1 MVYTLLDSAGQLG
14 QPLLDLISLGGPV
27 VVALLIMSVFALA
40 LIMVKL
46 WQFRRERVG
55 RHDRSRQVLRAF
67 IHGDLGAARR
77 FPARLPSPLEQA
89 LSVAMK
95 STARRA
101 AKNAVEDAV
110 GCVALS
116 RLHHLQQGLRA
127 LEAIAQIAPLL
138 GLFGTVLGMIDAFR
152 TLQHAGDRV
161 DPAALAGG
169 IWVALLT
176 TACGLAVAI
185 PVSSI
190 LTWFEARIEN
200 ERVAIETMTGKLISH
215 TLTDIGNNDSAT
227 ETMAMASHAH

>member
-1 MVYTLLDSAGQLG
+1 MAHTLLDDASRLG
-14 QPLLDLISLGGPV
+14 RPLLDLIGLGGPIV
-27 VVALLIMSVFALA
+27 VVLLIVSVFALA
-40 LIMVKL
+40 LILLKL

-67 IHGDLGAARR
+67 IHGDLDAARR
-77 FPARLPSPLEQA
+77 FPTLSPSPLEQA
-89 LSVAMK
+89 LTAAMRL
-95 STARRA
+95 TARRA
-101 AKNAVEDAV
+101 AKNAVEDTV
-110 GCVALS
+110 GRVALS
-116 RLHHLQQGLRA
+116 RLYHLQRGLRA

-215 TLTDIGNNDSAT
+215 TLTDIGNNDSAA